1 MYSYG
6 QCFDI
11 RLNASRSLN
20 PGAPKMVKPY
30 RLDKAALNMQATQQ
44 TLVSMRIGEWQIGQ
58 PRLCAKVLAGRN
70 WWKCKWLKVLSDH
83 DWLRR
88 KGVRAL
94 SRTFHS

>member
-44 TLVSMRIGEWQIGQ
+44 TLVSMRIGEWQIDR
-58 PRLCAKVLAGRN
+58 PAALM
-70 WWKCKWLKVLSDH
+70 CKS
-83 DWLRR
+83 
-88 KGVRAL
+88 A
-94 SRTFHS
+94 SRSELVEM